1 MFVFVVEGAGREG
14 AMERER
20 NGMKKKKTESLHRR
34 ARGNNEAARVGRCQ
48 TRLKADTWGR
58 DPLLSLRSS
67 LPRLATTG
75 WSFSQRSLTQP
86 PPLRLNH
93 KRGRFGLVR
102 ASGKSWLYAPYH
114 CL

>member
-20 NGMKKKKTESLHRR
+20 NGMKKKTESLHRR

-58 DPLLSLRSS
+58 DPVLSLRPS
-67 LPRLATTG
+67 LPAFDHWMVFLSKVPDAAPTI
-75 WSFSQRSLTQP
+75 
-86 PPLRLNH
+86 
-93 KRGRFGLVR
+93 
-102 ASGKSWLYAPYH
+102 AIKS
-114 CL
+114 